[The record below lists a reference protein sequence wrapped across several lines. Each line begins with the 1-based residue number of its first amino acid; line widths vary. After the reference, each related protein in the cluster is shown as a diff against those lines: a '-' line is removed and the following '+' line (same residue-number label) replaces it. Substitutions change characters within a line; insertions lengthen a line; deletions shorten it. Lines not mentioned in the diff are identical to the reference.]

1 MKNYELLEH
10 TADIKILVK
19 ARDLQGLFENSALA
33 MFDIMGQLIEDL
45 KQELEGAG
53 LTITQNATDIEEL
66 LINWLNELLSLS
78 AVNELFFT
86 DFKIYRLDRT
96 SCHADIYG
104 EDIKNYKINT
114 EIKAAT
120 YHELKIK
127 ENKDGWTAE
136 IVFDV

>member
-1 MKNYELLEH
+1 M
-10 TADIKILVK
+10 
-19 ARDLQGLFENSALA
+19 
-33 MFDIMGQLIEDL
+33 
-45 KQELEGAG
+45 
-53 LTITQNATDIEEL
+53 
-66 LINWLNELLSLS
+66 
-78 AVNELFFT
+78 
-86 DFKIYRLDRT
+86 YRLDRT